1 MKLTIIDWK
10 NGLKS
15 SAKILKENNEMLSE
29 LDSVTGDGDHGVTI
43 HKIAEVIETAVEKWE
58 NDILLKNFF
67 DDLGWKIMGVSG
79 GSAGPLWGTIFT
91 GLADGLEDEQEVDK
105 DILKKIFSSSMD
117 ALKGISNAKVGDKTM
132 MDAFIPAVEEIKNS
146 NKNMQEMLKDAAK
159 VAKEGAENT
168 VNFIAKFGR
177 AKNLKEKSLGHKD
190 PGAVS
195 ISLFFEGFVKGIE
208 KNS

>member
-15 SAKILKENNEMLSE
+15 SAKILKENSQMLSE

-43 HKIAEVIETAVEKWE
+43 HKIAEVIETVVEKWE
-58 NDILLKNFF
+58 NDILLKNSF
-67 DDLGWKIMGVSG
+67 DDLGWKIMSVSG
-79 GSAGPLWGTIFT
+79 GSAGPLWGTLFT
-91 GLADGLEDEQEVDK
+91 GLADGLEDEQEVDEK
-105 DILKKIFSSSMD
+105 ILKKVFNSSMD
-117 ALKGISNAKVGDKTM
+117 ALKGISSAKVGDKTM
-132 MDAFIPAVEEIKNS
+132 MDAFIPAAEEIKNS
-146 NKNMQEMLKDAAK
+146 NKNIQEMLKDAAK
-159 VAKEGAENT
+159 AAKEGAENT

-195 ISLFFEGFVKGIE
+195 ISLFFEAFVKGIE